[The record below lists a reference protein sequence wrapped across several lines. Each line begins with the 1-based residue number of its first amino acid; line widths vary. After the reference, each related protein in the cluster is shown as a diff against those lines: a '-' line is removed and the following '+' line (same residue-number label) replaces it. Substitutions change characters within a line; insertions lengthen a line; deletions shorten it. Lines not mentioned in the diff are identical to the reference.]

1 MPCASSTA
9 RHAWP
14 MLGNTNHQFRCGWS
28 GFSTAQTTTVGSL
41 SMAKKHLIEF
51 SPLYA
56 AWPSYPI
63 FLAES
68 LSTRKFRD
76 EAIERNA
83 NSWFL
88 LVLELELIIGLS
100 HALESIESLSVQSLS
115 SVVSRQSNQSS
126 RQNRADECF
135 SVRPGAVP
143 SVGLRLGH
151 ESLFS
156 CSVPS

>member
-1 MPCASSTA
+1 
-9 RHAWP
+9 
-14 MLGNTNHQFRCGWS
+14 
-28 GFSTAQTTTVGSL
+28 
-41 SMAKKHLIEF
+41 MAKKHLIEF

-100 HALESIESLSVQSLS
+100 HALESIDSLSLSSDQSL
-115 SVVSRQSNQSS
+115 SVVSRLS
-126 RQNRADECF
+126 RLYIELYLEILLAM
-135 SVRPGAVP
+135 GKI
-143 SVGLRLGH
+143 LRWYPDT
-151 ESLFS
+151 
-156 CSVPS
+156 C